1 MSNIQLSVTK
11 PKSQEAY
18 ELYLRSQDSAYW
30 SSARNK
36 DAIAL
41 LEKSVAMDPGYA
53 PAWLALGS
61 RYSNEADF
69 ASGGEEMYDRS
80 VRPLERAHQ
89 LDPELLGASTLLIE
103 TRLFYE
109 DLAVSFSQIQELAEK
124 RPRRAEVHLLRSEA
138 LRAAGALEQAARE
151 CEMTHQLDPE
161 LPTGPCYVLYIH
173 MGEFAKARQ
182 EIDRSRGDFST
193 MMLGQMLLRE
203 RRVEEGYLDS
213 SSYLG
218 AWDTS

>member
-1 MSNIQLSVTK
+1 
-11 PKSQEAY
+11 
-18 ELYLRSQDSAYW
+18 
-30 SSARNK
+30 
-36 DAIAL
+36 
-41 LEKSVAMDPGYA
+41 
-53 PAWLALGS
+53 
-61 RYSNEADF
+61 
-69 ASGGEEMYDRS
+69 
-80 VRPLERAHQ
+80 
-89 LDPELLGASTLLIE
+89 
-103 TRLFYE
+103 
-109 DLAVSFSQIQELAEK
+109 
-124 RPRRAEVHLLRSEA
+124 
-138 LRAAGALEQAARE
+138 
-151 CEMTHQLDPE
+151 MTHQLDPE